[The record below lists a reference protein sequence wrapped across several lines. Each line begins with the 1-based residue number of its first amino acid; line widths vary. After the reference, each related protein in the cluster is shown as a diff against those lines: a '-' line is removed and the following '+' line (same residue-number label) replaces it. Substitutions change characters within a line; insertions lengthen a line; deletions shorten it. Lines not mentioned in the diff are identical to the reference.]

1 MEERWWKVNQ
11 NGPRFS
17 MSNEKKTPGCLGC
30 IYIIYIYIYSGF
42 FSTQL
47 YGDVTIK

>member
-30 IYIIYIYIYSGF
+30 IYIYTYIVDFLVHSYMG
-42 FSTQL
+42 T
-47 YGDVTIK
+47 